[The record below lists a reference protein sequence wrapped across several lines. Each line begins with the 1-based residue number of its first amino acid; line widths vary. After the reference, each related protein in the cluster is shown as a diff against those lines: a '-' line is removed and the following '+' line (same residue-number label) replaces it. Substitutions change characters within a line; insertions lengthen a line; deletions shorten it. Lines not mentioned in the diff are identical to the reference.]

1 MLSVV
6 IPVYNVEAYLDKCIG
21 SVVNQTYKDLEII
34 IVNDGSKDNSGE
46 LCKKWA
52 SYDERIIYIE
62 KNNEGSGKTR
72 NLGIEKATGEYITF
86 LDSDDWWREDYAELM
101 LKPMVECDVTVCDIN
116 YIDYDEYGNE
126 ISSISKIRLP
136 DGKIQM
142 IKNDVDIINKA
153 RTFLWGKVFRR
164 EVLINNKIEQPTMAI
179 NDIPI
184 TTILVAKSEKICRV
198 GEPLYNY
205 LRMRAGNTVTSPNSL
220 KSFGDALVSMRDYF
234 GQHGLLDEYKKSLN
248 KMYYSQYRFAMKK
261 ALMQK
266 DLGKITVQ
274 EYDDVKKYL
283 ENILYDFWKEC
294 PRVEEM
300 KFLKS
305 HNKDINEALRLLVID
320 EKKII
325 EEKQEGVYIVKL
337 FEENDSQLEDT
348 SKIYIEKNNDLLDDD
363 RWWDMADQILFNL

>member
-1 MLSVV
+1 MLSIV
-6 IPVYNVEAYLDKCIG
+6 IPVYNVAEYLDKCIE

-52 SYDERIIYIE
+52 SRDERIVYIE
-62 KNNEGSGKTR
+62 KENEGSGKTR
-72 NLGIEKATGEYITF
+72 NLGIAKATGEYITF

-101 LKPMVECDVTVCDIN
+101 MKNMTDCDVTVCDIN

-126 ISSISKIRLP
+126 ISTISKVRLP
-136 DGKIQM
+136 DGKVQV
-142 IKNDVDIINKA
+142 IKDDVDIINKA

-164 EVLINNKIEQPTMAI
+164 EVLVDNKIEQPTMAI

-184 TTILVAKSEKICRV
+184 TTILIAKSEKICRV

-205 LRMRAGNTVTSPNSL
+205 LRMRAGNTVTSPKSL

-234 GQHGLLDEYKKSLN
+234 VQHGLLEEYRQGLN

-266 DLGKITVQ
+266 NQGNITIE
-274 EYDDVKKYL
+274 EYEDVKKYL
-283 ENILYDFWKEC
+283 EDILYDFWKEC
-294 PRVEEM
+294 PHIEEK

-305 HNKDINEALRLLVID
+305 EDRDIYEALRLLVID
-320 EKKII
+320 ENNIIDEKQENVYVVKNI
-325 EEKQEGVYIVKL
+325 EEK
-337 FEENDSQLEDT
+337 DSSAED
-348 SKIYIEKNNDLLDDD
+348 SNVLYIEKKKDLVDDD
-363 RWWDMADQILFNL
+363 MWWDMADQMLFKL